1 VYYSFNKNQKMADE
15 VKRNNYFFVPHTKL
29 KVLENFNDREDY
41 GTAEDMSELAES
53 IYHSGVKMP
62 LKGYKEGNF
71 YVVIQ
76 GHRRH
81 RAGEMI
87 KKKYNKT
94 VIYPLI
100 TYPVGTT
107 KKDLLIDTLLTNSGK
122 DLTPLEKAST
132 VAKLLSDDKNKT
144 TVREVAQALGGVS
157 EVYVKNLQRL
167 WAVPEG
173 AKALIRKGVVS
184 STLVMSVLK
193 DKNANI
199 EEWVAEVEKEAGVGT
214 KSKKGDKAKAKKTA
228 KVTAKNAPKKK
239 LDSIKEFKRFM
250 KQNPGT
256 YESKAKQ
263 AAFEFFEGVINNK
276 VSYDKILEFFTGK

>member
-1 VYYSFNKNQKMADE
+1 MY
-15 VKRNNYFFVPHTKL
+15 FVPHTKL

-41 GTAEDMSELAES
+41 GTAEEMHELAES

-62 LKGYKEGNF
+62 IKGYKEGDT

-76 GHRRH
+76 GHRRF
-81 RAGEMI
+81 RAGEII

-132 VAKLLSDDKNKT
+132 VHKLLNDEKNKT
-144 TVREVAQALGGVS
+144 TVKEVAQALGGVS

-167 WAVPEG
+167 WSVPDS
-173 AKALIRKGVVS
+173 AKKLIRQGVVS
-184 STLVMSVLK
+184 ATLIMSVLK
-193 DKNANI
+193 DKSTNLD
-199 EEWVAEVEKEAGVGT
+199 EWIAEIEKEAVPAT
-214 KSKKGDKAKAKKTA
+214 KEKKKGKGKGGKQAA
-228 KVTAKNAPKKK
+228 VTAKNAPKKK
-239 LDSIKEFKRFM
+239 KDSIKEFKRFI

-263 AAFEFFEGVINNK
+263 AAFEFFESIINNK
-276 VSYDKILEFFTGK
+276 ASYDQILEFFTGK

>member
-1 VYYSFNKNQKMADE
+1 MADL
-15 VKRNNYFFVPHTKL
+15 VKRNNMYFVPHTKI

-41 GTAEDMSELAES
+41 GTAEEMAELAES

-62 LKGYKEGNF
+62 LKGYKEGDF

-81 RAGEMI
+81 RAGEII

-132 VAKLLSDDKNKT
+132 VAKLIGEKAT
-144 TVREVAQALGGVS
+144 TKEIAQALGGVS
-157 EVYVKNLQRL
+157 EVYVKNLNRL
-167 WAVPEG
+167 WSIPDT
-173 AKALIRKGVVS
+173 AKKLIRAGVVS
-184 STLVMSVLK
+184 ATLIMSVLK
-193 DKNANI
+193 DKNTNFDEWIAEI
-199 EEWVAEVEKEAGVGT
+199 EKQAVPEGSDK
-214 KSKKGDKAKAKKTA
+214 KKGKGKGKKQA

-276 VSYDKILEFFTGK
+276 VSYEKILEFFTGK

>member
-1 VYYSFNKNQKMADE
+1 MAE
-15 VKRNNYFFVPHTKL
+15 LVKRNNMFFVPHTKL

-41 GTAEDMSELAES
+41 GTATEMNELAES

-62 LKGYKEGNF
+62 IKGYKEGDT

-76 GHRRH
+76 GHRRF

-100 TYPVGTT
+100 TYPIGTT
-107 KKDLLIDTLLTNSGK
+107 KKDLLLDTLLTNSGK

-132 VAKLLSDDKNKT
+132 VAKLIGEHKA
-144 TVREVAQALGGVS
+144 TVRDVAQALGGVS

-167 WAVPEG
+167 WSIPDK
-173 AKALIRKGVVS
+173 AKKLIRDGVVS
-184 STLVMSVLK
+184 ATLIMGVLK
-193 DKNANI
+193 DKGTNI
-199 EEWVAEVEKEAGVGT
+199 EEWVKDIEKQAGTDEPGT
-214 KSKKGDKAKAKKTA
+214 GKGKGKAKKTA

-239 LDSIKEFKRFM
+239 QDSVKEFKRFV

-263 AAFEFFEGVINNK
+263 AAFEFFEKLVNNK
-276 VSYDKILEFFTGK
+276 VSYTQILEFFTGK